1 MDDKEFEKDM
11 QYYDENRKKL
21 IFGYPMDL
29 PEMWVCQEPK
39 TNKYSFGME
48 LLLGFADTQAS
59 IKLVKDVLGAFTSWM
74 VENGYDVNYRL
85 DYWKVFRGGISLDRQ
100 YETIEEAYAA
110 FRVLALGYIINA
122 RDTADAEAQNKTIA
136 DSIVFRYDTDIE
148 KWRAYCEAPFEF
160 ELTDKNIVSLAEKVY
175 MIIPAME
182 ELVRACNRKADI

>member
-1 MDDKEFEKDM
+1 
-11 QYYDENRKKL
+11 
-21 IFGYPMDL
+21 
-29 PEMWVCQEPK
+29 MWVNQDST
-39 TNKYSFGME
+39 TNKYSSGME

-59 IKLVKDVLGAFTSWM
+59 IKLVKDVLGAFTGWM

-122 RDTADAEAQNKTIA
+122 RDTADTEAQNKTMA
-136 DSIVFRYDTDIE
+136 DNIVFRYDKDIE

-160 ELTDKNIVSLAEKVY
+160 ELMDKNIVSLAEKVY

>member
-48 LLLGFADTQAS
+48 LLLEFEDTQAS
-59 IKLVKDVLGAFTSWM
+59 IKLVKGALGAFTNWM
-74 VENGYDVNYRL
+74 VENGHDVNYRL
-85 DYWKVFRGGISLDRQ
+85 DYWIVFRGGISLDRQ
-100 YETIEEAYAA
+100 YDTIEEAYAA

-122 RDTADAEAQNKTIA
+122 RDTAEAEIQNKKMA
-136 DSIVFRYDTDIE
+136 DNIIFRYDTDIE